1 MAEPSDLAGTSAPGR
16 MNLRLP
22 QATFAA
28 IDRARAAR
36 EGYVSR
42 NTWLAEA
49 VQEKLGASRG
59 GCGPRGGG
67 RTARG

>member
-1 MAEPSDLAGTSAPGR
+1 MAEPSDLAGASAPGR

-28 IDRARAAR
+28 IDGARAAR

-49 VQEKLGASRG
+49 VQEKLAASQGWRRPH
-59 GCGPRGGG
+59 CGG
-67 RTARG
+67 RTTRG